1 MNNITKQYLNFHYQ
15 GQTNKFKL
23 PPVDMAD
30 KNRCQFTSSAMGQAN
45 AQRDKLYDLRQCD
58 LSNKDASG
66 FDLSGVIMRDTD
78 VSNTKFVESQFSKGY
93 LQG

>member
-1 MNNITKQYLNFHYQ
+1 
-15 GQTNKFKL
+15 
-23 PPVDMAD
+23 MAD